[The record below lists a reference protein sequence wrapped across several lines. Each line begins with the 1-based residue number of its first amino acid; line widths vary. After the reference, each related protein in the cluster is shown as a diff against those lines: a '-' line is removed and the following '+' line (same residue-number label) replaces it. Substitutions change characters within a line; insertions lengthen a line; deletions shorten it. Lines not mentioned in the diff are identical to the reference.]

1 MSSIVRK
8 CSVAVVLLLALAL
21 PDHRAVKTSDEGL
34 ALLTNLEGCRL
45 NPYQDCGGVW
55 TSGIGHTAG
64 VKPAQAITEHIAAQ
78 NLIGDVLM
86 TERAVDKCM
95 AVTMPQPVYDAV
107 VSFAFNVGT
116 GAACRSTL
124 AFFINKGEWA
134 KACQQLPRWVFING
148 MKSGGLV
155 NRRSAELKHCLK
167 GTS

>member
-1 MSSIVRK
+1 MSSIVRR

-21 PDHRAVKTSDEGL
+21 PDHRMVKISDEGL

-95 AVTMPQPVYDAV
+95 RVAMPQPVYDAV

-148 MKSGGLV
+148 VKSDGLI

-167 GTS
+167 GAS